1 MSNPEDVATEK
12 NNAIDAIHHIQV
24 SARQLNQWVCL
35 DVNIVIYIQI

>member
-24 SARQLNQWVCL
+24 SARQLNQ
-35 DVNIVIYIQI
+35 